1 MKAIIES
8 GKVNGGIL
16 SCFIMPNGIEI
27 VFQNNDLASKFALS
41 LIPFGISYTK
51 NENRITTSYIN

>member
-8 GKVNGGIL
+8 GKINDGIL

-41 LIPFGISYTK
+41 LITFSISCTK
-51 NENRITTSYIN
+51 NENRITISYIN

>member
-16 SCFIMPNGIEI
+16 SCFITISGIEI
-27 VFQNNDLASKFALS
+27 VFQNNDLACKFALS
-41 LIPFGISYTK
+41 LIPFGISCTK
-51 NENRITTSYIN
+51 NENIVTISYIN

>member
-16 SCFIMPNGIEI
+16 SCFIMLNGIEI
-27 VFQNNDLASKFALS
+27 VFQNNDLAGKFALS
-41 LIPFGISYTK
+41 LIPFGISCTK
-51 NENRITTSYIN
+51 NENKVTISYIN